1 MRDCG
6 HADDV
11 VAVEP
16 SARMRDRLTHALPA
30 VRALA
35 GSAEQI
41 PLPDGALDAVLV
53 AQAWH

>member
-1 MRDCG
+1 VRDCG